1 MGEDAV
7 RQTLLLVSPS
17 LSISQEVEVYAKM
30 TQTDPLQENVS
41 DNEEDSELP
50 SEPTKPGTQAPEKP
64 PQDTDTERPPPKFSH
79 LEFSGEQVDKIMA
92 TEDFSIFIDRASRL
106 MERALCDPDIL
117 FDHVLMYGEG
127 EDDG

>member
-1 MGEDAV
+1 MC
-7 RQTLLLVSPS
+7 TFS
-17 LSISQEVEVYAKM
+17 LSLLQEVEVYAKM

-41 DNEEDSELP
+41 DNEEEPELP
-50 SEPTKPGTQAPEKP
+50 SESAKLGTQVSEKP
-64 PQDTDTERPPPKFSH
+64 PQDTDTERPAPKFSH

-117 FDHVLMYGEG
+117 FDHILGEG

>member
-1 MGEDAV
+1 MGGAAV

-17 LSISQEVEVYAKM
+17 VFSQEVEVYAKM

-64 PQDTDTERPPPKFSH
+64 PQDTDTERPLPKFSH

-92 TEDFSIFIDRASRL
+92 TEDFSIFIDRSSRL
-106 MERALCDPDIL
+106 MERALCEPDIL
-117 FDHVLMYGEG
+117 FDHILMYGEG

>member
-1 MGEDAV
+1 MCTFSL
-7 RQTLLLVSPS
+7 TLS
-17 LSISQEVEVYAKM
+17 SQEVEVYAKM
-30 TQTDPLQENVS
+30 TQTDPLQENMS
-41 DNEEDSELP
+41 DKEEEPELP
-50 SEPTKPGTQAPEKP
+50 SEPTKPGTQVSEKP

-117 FDHVLMYGEG
+117 FDHILREG